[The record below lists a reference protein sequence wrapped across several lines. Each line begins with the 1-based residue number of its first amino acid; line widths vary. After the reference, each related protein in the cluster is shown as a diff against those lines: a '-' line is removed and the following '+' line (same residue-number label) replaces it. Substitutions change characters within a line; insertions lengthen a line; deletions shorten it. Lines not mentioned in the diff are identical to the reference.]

1 MSNKY
6 NRHQAVI
13 SRNSESELDE
23 DHWLNQFQKKL
34 IEKDAVQ
41 PKSVDRSLF
50 DQISSI
56 MNNKSK
62 YPSVA
67 AAVEDMKERSGLS
80 AFLNNINKTS
90 VEDSSQTTKQASDQN
105 SVLHKKVKMEKKLP
119 IVIMKCPQIETTLDN
134 VIKSTRGN
142 LSISAILNK
151 IRSIH
156 EGDVSDAKDWDSN
169 DLIIHVSQKN
179 LAAKSENTD
188 ANNSSQLGSLND
200 VANDDD
206 IDPANTDAFSG
217 LVPATNY

>member
-13 SRNSESELDE
+13 SRNSEMELDE

-50 DQISSI
+50 DQINSI

-80 AFLNNINKTS
+80 AFLDINKTS
-90 VEDSSQTTKQASDQN
+90 EEDSDQTTKQASDQN
-105 SVLHKKVKMEKKLP
+105 SVLHKKVKMEKK
-119 IVIMKCPQIETTLDN
+119 
-134 VIKSTRGN
+134 
-142 LSISAILNK
+142 
-151 IRSIH
+151 
-156 EGDVSDAKDWDSN
+156 
-169 DLIIHVSQKN
+169 
-179 LAAKSENTD
+179 
-188 ANNSSQLGSLND
+188 
-200 VANDDD
+200 
-206 IDPANTDAFSG
+206 
-217 LVPATNY
+217 

>member
-13 SRNSESELDE
+13 SRNSDSELDE

-34 IEKDAVQ
+34 IEKEAVQ
-41 PKSVDRSLF
+41 PKTNDNFLF

-80 AFLNNINKTS
+80 AFLSKINKTS
-90 VEDSSQTTKQASDQN
+90 EEDNGQTTKQAADEN
-105 SVLHKKVKMEKKLP
+105 SVLHKKINLEKKLP
-119 IVIMKCPQIETTLDN
+119 VVIMKCPQIETTLDN

-142 LSISAILNK
+142 LSIPAIINK

-156 EGDVSDAKDWDSN
+156 ENDVSEAKDWDDN

-188 ANNSSQLGSLND
+188 SNNLSQLGSLND
-200 VANDDD
+200 ISHDDD
-206 IDPANTDAFSG
+206 IDPANTDAFNS
-217 LVPATNY
+217 LVPASDY

>member
-1 MSNKY
+1 
-6 NRHQAVI
+6 
-13 SRNSESELDE
+13 
-23 DHWLNQFQKKL
+23 
-34 IEKDAVQ
+34 
-41 PKSVDRSLF
+41 
-50 DQISSI
+50 
-56 MNNKSK
+56 
-62 YPSVA
+62 
-67 AAVEDMKERSGLS
+67 
-80 AFLNNINKTS
+80 
-90 VEDSSQTTKQASDQN
+90 
-105 SVLHKKVKMEKKLP
+105 
-119 IVIMKCPQIETTLDN
+119 MKCPQIETTLDN

-188 ANNSSQLGSLND
+188 TNNLSQLGSLND

-217 LVPATNY
+217 LVPVSNY